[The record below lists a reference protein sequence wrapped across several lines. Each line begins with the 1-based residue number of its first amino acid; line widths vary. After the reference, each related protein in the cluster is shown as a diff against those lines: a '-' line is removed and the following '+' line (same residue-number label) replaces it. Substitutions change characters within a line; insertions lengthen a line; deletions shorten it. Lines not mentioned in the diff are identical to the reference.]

1 MKYLESCNAI
11 ICRLFTRCI
20 HFVICLLSIVCS
32 AIIGIY
38 RSVCMSVLSSI
49 VYLRCLA
56 ICDVVIFMK
65 DFLCQTIRHFPS
77 WSFTYG
83 FVSRLNPTLILH
95 SFCSTRFFNVLV
107 LFILS
112 IGSLMTTT
120 HASGFR
126 LPEQSLNGTALNS
139 AFIAGAYGADSTY
152 YNPANMGLGRDS
164 DKYEFE
170 LDGTLIIIPGF
181 DFITGNRNDYNCA
194 KYNNCSTQVS
204 GRAVTTVQPV
214 PKFFF
219 KSRAYELPL
228 GLRMNYGAS
237 FTTPS
242 GLSMNW
248 NGQGGGFLDDV
259 SIAMLELNP
268 VISLAW
274 KDYIA
279 IGGGFRAIYT
289 FGTFNNTLYVPYNV
303 TSPLPVQGISVVN
316 QTSNASAWGF
326 GYNLAMTLKPLAWI
340 DNSYAKGFAIVATF
354 RSNVHWD
361 MRGRLSA
368 SAFQDLGSNPITGG
382 IINVNMDG
390 NLQLSADLPP
400 ILNIAISQDIGNF
413 RIEFVYERTFY
424 GSADIFEFVRSGLT
438 ASECSGSGGLGGQLG
453 CSFIDST
460 LDAADYSAVAYGNGW
475 KDASAYRLGLTY
487 FGKSYTL
494 MGSVAYDETPAPQG
508 QFGIPDANA
517 YMIGF
522 GARKR
527 FFNDKLDIGIA
538 YSLALKDNRKSFIV
552 SQDGFGQLHL
562 ITIGAKLLW

>member
-38 RSVCMSVLSSI
+38 RSFCVSALVLHRMSC
-49 VYLRCLA
+49 YLRC
-56 ICDVVIFMK
+56 CDIHEK
-65 DFLCQTIRHFPS
+65 LYSGILCQTIRHFPS

-181 DFITGNRNDYNCA
+181 DFITGDRNDYNCA

-204 GRAVTTVQPV
+204 GSAVTTVQPV

-248 NGQGGGFLDDV
+248 NGEGGGFLDDV

-289 FGTFNNTLYVPYNV
+289 FGTFNNTLYVPYDFII
-303 TSPLPVQGISVVN
+303 QGISVAN

-326 GYNLAMTLKPLAWI
+326 GYNLAMTFKPLAWI
-340 DNSYAKGFAIVATF
+340 DNSYAKGFAIAATY

-368 SAFQDLGSNPITGG
+368 SAFQNLGNLGTLTT
-382 IINVNMDG
+382 NMDG
-390 NLQLSADLPP
+390 DLMLSADLPP

-413 RIEFVYERTFY
+413 RLEFVYERTFY

-438 ASECSGSGGLGGQLG
+438 ASNCSGTGLGGMLG
-453 CSFIDST
+453 CSTIDST

>member
-38 RSVCMSVLSSI
+38 RSFCVSALVLHRMSC
-49 VYLRCLA
+49 YLRC
-56 ICDVVIFMK
+56 CDIHEK
-65 DFLCQTIRHFPS
+65 LYSGILCQTIRHFPF

-83 FVSRLNPTLILH
+83 FVSRLSPTLILQ
-95 SFCSTRFFNVLV
+95 SSCSTRFFNVLV

-181 DFITGNRNDYNCA
+181 DFITGNRNNYDCA

-204 GRAVTTVQPV
+204 GSAVTTVQPV

-248 NGQGGGFLDDV
+248 NGEGGGFLDDV

-289 FGTFNNTLYVPYNV
+289 FGTFNNTLYVPYDFII
-303 TSPLPVQGISVVN
+303 QGISVAN

-340 DNSYAKGFAIVATF
+340 DNSYAKGFAIAATF

-413 RIEFVYERTFY
+413 RLEFVYERTFY

-438 ASECSGSGGLGGQLG
+438 ASNCSGTGLGGMLG
-453 CSFIDST
+453 CSTIDST

>member
-38 RSVCMSVLSSI
+38 RSVCMSALVLHRMSC
-49 VYLRCLA
+49 YLRC
-56 ICDVVIFMK
+56 CDIHEK
-65 DFLCQTIRHFPS
+65 LYSGILCQTIRHFPS

-204 GRAVTTVQPV
+204 GSAVTTVQPV

-248 NGQGGGFLDDV
+248 NGEGGGFLDDV

-289 FGTFNNTLYVPYNV
+289 FGTFNNTLYVPVDNALIV
-303 TSPLPVQGISVVN
+303 GNIVNTVN

-326 GYNLAMTLKPLAWI
+326 GYNVAMTLKPLAFI
-340 DNSYAKGFAIVATF
+340 DNSYAKGFAIAATY

-361 MRGRLSA
+361 MKGRLSA
-368 SAFQDLGSNPITGG
+368 ASVQSTDFGNITL
-382 IINVNMDG
+382 NMDG
-390 NLQLSADLPP
+390 NLQLSADLSP
-400 ILNIAISQDIGNF
+400 ILNVAISQDIGNF
-413 RIEFVYERTFY
+413 RLEFVYERTFY

-438 ASECSGSGGLGGQLG
+438 ASECVGTDLAGLAG
-453 CSFIDST
+453 CNNNILEGE
-460 LDAADYSAVAYGNGW
+460 LDKADYSAVAYGNGW

>member
-38 RSVCMSVLSSI
+38 RSFCVSALVLHRMSC
-49 VYLRCLA
+49 YLRC
-56 ICDVVIFMK
+56 CDIHEK
-65 DFLCQTIRHFPS
+65 LYSGILCQTIRHFPS

-181 DFITGNRNDYNCA
+181 DFITGDRNDYNCA

-204 GRAVTTVQPV
+204 GSAVTTVQPV

-248 NGQGGGFLDDV
+248 NGEGGGFLDDV

-289 FGTFNNTLYVPYNV
+289 FGTFNNTLYVPYDFII
-303 TSPLPVQGISVVN
+303 QGISVAN

-326 GYNLAMTLKPLAWI
+326 GYNLAMTFKPLAWI
-340 DNSYAKGFAIVATF
+340 DNSYAKGFAIAATY

-368 SAFQDLGSNPITGG
+368 SAFQNLGNLGTLTT
-382 IINVNMDG
+382 NMDG
-390 NLQLSADLPP
+390 DLMLSADLPP
-400 ILNIAISQDIGNF
+400 ILNIAISQDIVNF
-413 RIEFVYERTFY
+413 RLEFVYERTFY

-438 ASECSGSGGLGGQLG
+438 ASNCSGTGLGGMLG
-453 CSFIDST
+453 CSTIDST

>member
-38 RSVCMSVLSSI
+38 RSFCVSALVLHRMSC
-49 VYLRCLA
+49 YLRC
-56 ICDVVIFMK
+56 CDIHEK
-65 DFLCQTIRHFPS
+65 LYSGILCQTIRHFPS

-181 DFITGNRNDYNCA
+181 DFITGDRNDYNCA

-204 GRAVTTVQPV
+204 GSAVTTVQPV

-248 NGQGGGFLDDV
+248 NGEGGGFLDDV

-289 FGTFNNTLYVPYNV
+289 FGTFNNTLYVPYDFII
-303 TSPLPVQGISVVN
+303 QGISVAN

-326 GYNLAMTLKPLAWI
+326 GYNLAMTFKPLAWI
-340 DNSYAKGFAIVATF
+340 DNSYAKGFAIAATY

-368 SAFQDLGSNPITGG
+368 SAFQNLGNLGTLTT
-382 IINVNMDG
+382 NMDG
-390 NLQLSADLPP
+390 DLMLSADLPP

-413 RIEFVYERTFY
+413 RLEFVYERTFY

-438 ASECSGSGGLGGQLG
+438 ASNCSGTGLGGMLGVQRLIQL
-453 CSFIDST
+453 SMLPTT
-460 LDAADYSAVAYGNGW
+460 L
-475 KDASAYRLGLTY
+475 
-487 FGKSYTL
+487 
-494 MGSVAYDETPAPQG
+494 P
-508 QFGIPDANA
+508 
-517 YMIGF
+517 
-522 GARKR
+522 
-527 FFNDKLDIGIA
+527 
-538 YSLALKDNRKSFIV
+538 
-552 SQDGFGQLHL
+552 
-562 ITIGAKLLW
+562 